1 MPDHKQYAA
10 ELADLLKQLGDR
22 ESSFQPRRDTYWFP
36 IAEQLLAA
44 GVRPPRRI
52 AGPNHGCAPGYGRT
66 VTPAEGYFV
75 GFISEL
81 PDDSD
86 GEQLMEFSGT
96 VFPTEAE
103 GRAELVEANEWR
115 PKWHLYRMTDITE
128 GDDRA

>member
-1 MPDHKQYAA
+1 MPDQTYRA
-10 ELADLLKQLGDR
+10 ELAAIVERAYMEAIDARPPRVPWESVADALL
-22 ESSFQPRRDTYWFP
+22 T
-36 IAEQLLAA
+36 A
-44 GVRPPRRI
+44 GVRPPRRTT
-52 AGPNHGCAPGYGRT
+52 GPKHGCAPGFGRT

-86 GEQLMEFSGT
+86 GEQLMEYSGT

-115 PKWHLYRMTDITE
+115 PKWRLYQMTDITE
-128 GDDRA
+128 GAGRA